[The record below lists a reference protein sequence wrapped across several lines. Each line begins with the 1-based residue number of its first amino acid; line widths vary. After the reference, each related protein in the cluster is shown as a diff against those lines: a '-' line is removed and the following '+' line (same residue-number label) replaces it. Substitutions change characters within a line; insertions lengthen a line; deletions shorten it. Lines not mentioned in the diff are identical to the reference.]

1 MRKDNFKGG
10 LFMSRS
16 VKSSKELNDLP
27 AYRLEYE
34 EYVPDCKG
42 QGMVFRH
49 VKSGARVCVI
59 SNDDDNKVFMVGFRT
74 NPTDDTGVPHI
85 TEHSV
90 LCGSEKFPPK
100 DPFMELVKGSLNTF
114 LNAFTYPDKTCYPVA
129 SCNDQDFKNL
139 MDVYM
144 DAVFHPNIYKHE
156 EIFKQ
161 EGWHYELESKD
172 DPITINGVVY
182 SEMKG
187 AFGNAEDRL
196 ERSVFS
202 ALYPDNTYGVE
213 SGGDP
218 KSIPDLTYRQFLDFH
233 SKFYHPTNSYIYLYG
248 DMDVEERL
256 EWLDQAYLKEYDVQP
271 VDSEVKTQ
279 KPIGTKEIHAFYP
292 LGEDDSEEDASFLAW
307 AFMFSNYDEILKNQA
322 MDILLDV
329 LFNVSG
335 APVKEALVKAG
346 IGKDIMSGLT
356 TSLKQPMVMTLV
368 RNTDADKL
376 DEMKKVIME
385 TLKKIADEGINRNS
399 LLAAINGAEFHYC
412 EADFG
417 RFPKGLQYGVMAL
430 RTWLYN
436 DEDAFTAL
444 HLTEIF
450 PQLREK
456 IDTGYFEDLIR
467 TYMLNSDSQVFS
479 SIAPKKGLGAEDE
492 KKLADRLAAMKAAM
506 SDEEIE
512 KLIADTAALKKY
524 QSEPS
529 TPEDLA
535 TLPLLKREDMKKE
548 QAPYVNEMRQ
558 LGNVP
563 LLFHDIETNGIVY
576 FKLLFKAGELPE
588 EMLPYAALAMGL
600 IGDLDTDKHSYLELN
615 NEVNIYTGGITT
627 DLSSYDILSEDDK
640 YLPLMV
646 VAGKAMAHS
655 FGKLTELIEEEL
667 IHTDFSSLT
676 RVRELIGEF
685 ISRSRYSLSASGHAT
700 ARRRAGSYITP
711 SEKYTDIT
719 NGYTFYR
726 FVCGLAEMPDEELK
740 KEIGKAEEAVKLL
753 VNFNGLMAD
762 VTCSNAVYEEIR
774 DGISTFIDM
783 IPDGANIENI
793 YGRKYDTD
801 LKNEGFKTS
810 GEVNYVALAGKYT
823 DKGIKNSAMLE
834 MLRVILSREF
844 LYNRLRVLG
853 GAYGCGFGT
862 NDLSHTGFFYS
873 YRDPQMS
880 KTVEVYKE
888 AADFVADF
896 EADEREMTKYII
908 GTIGDFDQP
917 LSPSGKGSRSL
928 SAYIRNIPYERGQQI
943 RECILA
949 ATPADIR
956 SAADSVREIAETGA
970 ICAVGCESTV
980 NANAELFKEVKSLY

>member
-1 MRKDNFKGG
+1 
-10 LFMSRS
+10 
-16 VKSSKELNDLP
+16 
-27 AYRLEYE
+27 
-34 EYVPDCKG
+34 
-42 QGMVFRH
+42 
-49 VKSGARVCVI
+49 
-59 SNDDDNKVFMVGFRT
+59 
-74 NPTDDTGVPHI
+74 
-85 TEHSV
+85 
-90 LCGSEKFPPK
+90 
-100 DPFMELVKGSLNTF
+100 
-114 LNAFTYPDKTCYPVA
+114 
-129 SCNDQDFKNL
+129 L

-161 EGWHYELESKD
+161 EGWHYEIENKD

-218 KSIPDLTYRQFLDFH
+218 KSIPDLTYQQFLDFH

-256 EWLDQAYLKEYDVQP
+256 EWLDEAYLKEYDVQP

-279 KPIGTKEIHAFYP
+279 QPIGTKEIHSFYP

-307 AFMFSNYDEILKNQA
+307 AFMYSNYDDVLKNEA
-322 MDILLDV
+322 MEVLLDV

-346 IGKDIMSGLT
+346 IGKDILSGLT

-368 RNTDADKL
+368 RNTEADKL
-376 DEMKKVIME
+376 EDMKRVIME
-385 TLKKIADEGINRNS
+385 TLQKIADEGINKNS

-436 DEDAFTAL
+436 DADAFTAL
-444 HLTEIF
+444 HLTEVY
-450 PQLREK
+450 PVLREK
-456 IDTGYFEDLIR
+456 IETGYFEDLIR
-467 TYMLNSDSQVFS
+467 TYMLNSNSQVFS
-479 SIAPKKGLGAEDE
+479 SIAPKKGLAAESE
-492 KKLADRLAAMKAAM
+492 KELADKLAAMKAAM

-535 TLPLLKREDMKKE
+535 KLPLLKREDMKKE
-548 QAPYVNEMRQ
+548 AAPYINDMRK
-558 LGNVP
+558 LNSVP
-563 LLFHDIETNGIVY
+563 VLFHDIETNGIVY
-576 FKLLFKAGELPE
+576 FKLLFNAAAMPE
-588 EMLPYAALAMGL
+588 DMIPYAGLAMGL
-600 IGDLDTDKHSYLELN
+600 IGDMDTDRHSYLELN

-627 DLSSYDILSEDDK
+627 DIIPYVVLSDDEK
-640 YLPLMV
+640 YIPVMG

-655 FGKLTELIEEEL
+655 FTKLTSLIEEQL
-667 IHTDFSSLT
+667 YHTDFSSLT
-676 RVRELIGEF
+676 RARELIDEY
-685 ISRSRYSLSASGHAT
+685 ISRSRYSLSAGGHLT
-700 ARRRAGSYITP
+700 ARRRAGSYI
-711 SEKYTDIT
+711 SSYEKFMDL
-719 NGYTFYR
+719 NSGYSFYQ
-726 FVCGLAEMPDEELK
+726 FVNGLAEMSDEDLK
-740 KEIGKAEEAVKLL
+740 KEIDKAAEAAKFLAV
-753 VNFNGLMAD
+753 FNGLMVD
-762 VTCSNAVYEEIR
+762 ITCSDELYASVKDDIAAL
-774 DGISTFIDM
+774 IDK
-783 IPDGANIENI
+783 IPNGVNFDDI
-793 YGRKYDTD
+793 YGITFEEDK
-801 LKNEGFKTS
+801 KNEGFKTS

-823 DKGIKNSAMLE
+823 DKGLKNTAMLE
-834 MLRVILSREF
+834 MLRTILSREF

-853 GAYGCGFGT
+853 GAYGCGFGV
-862 NDLSHTGFFYS
+862 NDLNKIGFFYS

-880 KTVEVYKE
+880 KTIDVYKE
-888 AADFVADF
+888 AADYVANFD
-896 EADEREMTKYII
+896 ADEREMTKYII

-917 LSPSGKGSRSL
+917 LSPSAKGGRSL
-928 SAYIRNIPYERGQQI
+928 SAYLRGITFERGQQI
-943 RECILA
+943 RDYVLA
-949 ATPADIR
+949 ATPEDIR
-956 SAADSVREIAETGA
+956 SAADSIREIAETGA
-970 ICAVGCESTV
+970 VCAVGCESTI
-980 NANAELFKEVKSLY
+980 NANAEMFKEVKSLY